1 MDVFKQEVQKKIVVK
16 FTVLL
21 ATMLFLAALSSVA
34 DLGVPKDS
42 FQMQEAHAN
51 IITVDVQ

>member
-21 ATMLFLAALSSVA
+21 ATILFLAALSSVA

-42 FQMQEAHAN
+42 FQMQEAYAN
-51 IITVDVQ
+51 IITVEVQ